1 MSWNDLKPAEITQK
15 LPETSH
21 IILFLVKI
29 NYFQVG
35 FVIIFHAEVFFGQIW
50 FQKQKFFKLTEIWD
64 MGTLLYTRY
73 DFNVYFFKILF
84 IHSFWANMVLKSVDL
99 QIEWSP
105 YSGTCY
111 KLIAVLVFIFSKF
124 LSFIFFVLIWSQN
137 QLKSKLTRIWSRD
150 TLLHAFHAY
159 MLCAICY
166 VLHVTWFCLY
176 TICSRGKSRW
186 AREAAK
192 QESQKK

>member
-29 NYFQVG
+29 NYFQVA
-35 FVIIFHAEVFFGQIW
+35 FVIIFHAEVYFGQIW

-84 IHSFWANMVLKSVDL
+84 IHSFWANMVLKSVAL
-99 QIEWSP
+99 QIE
-105 YSGTCY
+105 
-111 KLIAVLVFIFSKF
+111 
-124 LSFIFFVLIWSQN
+124 
-137 QLKSKLTRIWSRD
+137 
-150 TLLHAFHAY
+150 
-159 MLCAICY
+159 
-166 VLHVTWFCLY
+166 
-176 TICSRGKSRW
+176 
-186 AREAAK
+186 
-192 QESQKK
+192 